1 MERAMNHGGTVFEHD
16 SLPAEQF
23 VAVEQQ
29 RETASLGMWT
39 FLATEVLFFG
49 VLFTGFFVYRTRWPD
64 AFKEG
69 AHELKWWLG
78 AINTAVLLGSSY
90 CMALAVHTASEAD
103 NRRIVRWL
111 WVTIGLGVLFLLI
124 KGTEYTIEWN
134 DHLVPYWH
142 WSDVSPEGRERAD
155 QLPLFMTF
163 YFVMTMLHAIHMVIG
178 VGVLGTVLVMAKRRH
193 FTRDYHHPV
202 EVVGLYWHFVDTVW
216 VFLFPTLY
224 LLRH

>member
-1 MERAMNHGGTVFEHD
+1 MNHGGTVFEHD
-16 SLPAEQF
+16 TLPAEQF

-49 VLFTGFFVYRTRWPD
+49 VLFTGFFVYRTRWPE
-64 AFKEG
+64 AFREG

-90 CMALAVHTASEAD
+90 CMALAVHAASDAD
-103 NRRIVRWL
+103 ERRIVRWL
-111 WVTIGLGVLFLLI
+111 WLTIALGVLFLLI
-124 KGTEYTIEWN
+124 KGTEYSIEWH
-134 DHLVPYWH
+134 DHLIPYWH
-142 WSDVSPEGRERAD
+142 WSDVSPDGRERAD

-178 VGVLGTVLVMAKRRH
+178 VGVLGTVLVMAKRRA
-193 FTRDYHHPV
+193 FTREYHHPV